1 MKRKSED
8 DRCAKGGLS
17 SRMGIARWNVEAS
30 RKLVNRTSPTPLF
43 FVSVASKGLSH
54 AVSLLFATLA
64 REFISVAAK
73 GFMGADCWRKSNCV
87 GWKDSE
93 EVRRTTWRAGMV
105 RRAPSFPTG
114 PESANRQT
122 RGGQAEKSCRLN
134 ESIIAYWYHMS
145 MITCKW
151 FGCCGIALRGSLRS
165 SGQAG

>member
-1 MKRKSED
+1 MHVGTLRS
-8 DRCAKGGLS
+8 AGNGLT
-17 SRMGIARWNVEAS
+17 V
-30 RKLVNRTSPTPLF
+30 TPTPLF
-43 FVSVASKGLSH
+43 FGSVASKGLSP

-64 REFISVAAK
+64 GRSISVAAK
-73 GFMGADCWRKSNCV
+73 GLMRTRCWQQSNWVGAE
-87 GWKDSE
+87 DSE
-93 EVRRTTWRAGMV
+93 RVRRTTWRAGMV

-114 PESANRQT
+114 PESANRQS

-145 MITCKW
+145 MIACKW